1 VVKNFAEVAKHPQSE
16 VRGMFPFIEHPTAG
30 RHQVT
35 GTPIKL
41 SDTPGAL
48 TSPAPLLGQH
58 TREVLKQSFALDD
71 AFIDDL
77 VARRVVL
84 ESRVPDKE
92 SQ

>member
-1 VVKNFAEVAKHPQSE
+1 
-16 VRGMFPFIEHPTAG
+16 MFPLMEHPTAG

-41 SDTPGAL
+41 SDTPGSPS
-48 TSPAPLLGQH
+48 SPAPLLGQH

-84 ESRVPDKE
+84 ESRLPDEKAK
-92 SQ
+92 